1 MKITI
6 TEPGEGEEDEIIVRC
21 RHMDQQ
27 LLKLIY
33 AVKAGREKITAL
45 QAGNYFQVA
54 PEEIYYFEAVDNKVF
69 LYLEKEVYE
78 TRMKLYELQE
88 IFQGTDFFRASKS
101 CIVNLSKVKRLRD
114 VAFVFVCVTTCVLA
128 VTALYIT
135 VFWQQAVLGVEIL
148 WQILG
153 VSFLCSLV
161 AGFYPQREIG
171 KKALLCI
178 YVCHYV
184 LTNAIVLG
192 CGIWFEWFY
201 LDNLP
206 MVLAM
211 LLAIAAIFVFVSAV
225 VWRRGK
231 KQAELMNERLRLY
244 QQENR

>member
-45 QAGNYFQVA
+45 QAGNYFQ
-54 PEEIYYFEAVDNKVF
+54 
-69 LYLEKEVYE
+69 
-78 TRMKLYELQE
+78 LQE

-231 KQAELMNERLRLY
+231 KQAERMNERLRLY

>member
-1 MKITI
+1 M
-6 TEPGEGEEDEIIVRC
+6 
-21 RHMDQQ
+21 
-27 LLKLIY
+27 
-33 AVKAGREKITAL
+33 
-45 QAGNYFQVA
+45 
-54 PEEIYYFEAVDNKVF
+54 
-69 LYLEKEVYE
+69 
-78 TRMKLYELQE
+78 
-88 IFQGTDFFRASKS
+88 
-101 CIVNLSKVKRLRD
+101 KRLRD
-114 VAFVFVCVTTCVLA
+114 VAFVFMCVTTCVLF

-161 AGFYPQREIG
+161 TGFYPQREIG
-171 KKALLCI
+171 KKALQCI

-211 LLAIAAIFVFVSAV
+211 LLAIAVIFVLVSAV

-231 KQAELMNERLRLY
+231 KQAERMNERLRLY

>member
-1 MKITI
+1 
-6 TEPGEGEEDEIIVRC
+6 
-21 RHMDQQ
+21 
-27 LLKLIY
+27 
-33 AVKAGREKITAL
+33 
-45 QAGNYFQVA
+45 
-54 PEEIYYFEAVDNKVF
+54 
-69 LYLEKEVYE
+69 
-78 TRMKLYELQE
+78 MKLYELQE

-231 KQAELMNERLRLY
+231 KQAERMNERLRLY